1 MPAAIQV
8 GRLVLN
14 VTAGHPFGK
23 KRNPVLRDSF
33 PYHCEIKHPI
43 LAFLSF
49 ILRQEETASCYIFMS
64 TQFVLMDS
72 LEHHIL
78 PRAHSHFYAQG
89 PPVRLPACLLVH
101 WDYIQNDTVSELSS
115 TK

>member
-1 MPAAIQV
+1 MLQLGTPLG
-8 GRLVLN
+8 GR
-14 VTAGHPFGK
+14 GEEG
-23 KRNPVLRDSF
+23 NPVLRDSF

-43 LAFLSF
+43 LAFLLF

-89 PPVRLPACLLVH
+89 PPSPPACLLVH
-101 WDYIQNDTVSELSS
+101 WDYIQNDTASELSS